1 MERHKELDNYQKYIW
16 IKYSYS
22 YNIFNGYFSSI
33 AEKTKVNF
41 KFSNKQFGDFLHH
54 PNEESFFIAVTDA
67 HTG

>member
-33 AEKTKVNF
+33 AEKTKANF
-41 KFSNKQFGDFLHH
+41 KFSNKQFA
-54 PNEESFFIAVTDA
+54 NKQT
-67 HTG
+67 